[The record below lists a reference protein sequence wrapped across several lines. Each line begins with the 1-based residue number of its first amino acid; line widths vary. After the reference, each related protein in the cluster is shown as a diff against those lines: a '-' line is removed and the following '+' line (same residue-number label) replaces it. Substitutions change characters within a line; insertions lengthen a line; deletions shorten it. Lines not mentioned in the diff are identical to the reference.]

1 MCQFLVG
8 NNGLFSLSKTHQ
20 YYTGFVSQMGITG
33 IHYCYIFVWTMKD
46 LSVKKITFNKKF
58 WYYVKTNSD
67 IFVNHLS
74 AQYFWGTNQ
83 LHIVLAVTKYDLK
96 SEK

>member
-20 YYTGFVSQMGITG
+20 YYRGFVSQMGITG

-67 IFVNHLS
+67 IFCKSFVCP
-74 AQYFWGTNQ
+74 
-83 LHIVLAVTKYDLK
+83 VLLGYESITYCASCDKVLL
-96 SEK
+96 EE